1 MKRYYLYRN
10 AWRYEG
16 APDQETKLAKSDWQ
30 ALLKQGGL
38 LVRNTYDF
46 DQQEESCFWYV
57 IKDRFGGLE
66 GFSSNERNK
75 INRSTKELT
84 FRKIGI
90 ELLKQEGWGILQA
103 TYADYAVSDRS
114 MSKEV
119 FLDYLGSCEKQAFDY
134 YMAPRPLPSKSLGGN
149 RKNGGR
155 LTTNKKR
162 QNPRHPQRLLWYGG
176 FVWLRKRALQN
187 FVGYR

>member
-66 GFSSNERNK
+66 EFSSNERNK

-84 FRKIGI
+84 FRKVDI
-90 ELLKQEGWGILQA
+90 ELLKQEGWGRF
-103 TYADYAVSDRS
+103 T
-114 MSKEV
+114 
-119 FLDYLGSCEKQAFDY
+119 
-134 YMAPRPLPSKSLGGN
+134 
-149 RKNGGR
+149 
-155 LTTNKKR
+155 
-162 QNPRHPQRLLWYGG
+162 W
-176 FVWLRKRALQN
+176 
-187 FVGYR
+187 